1 VTHAELAVSDA
12 EAQLAL
18 SSIEQ
23 RRRQVIAE
31 IDMPRWYWWGLAA
44 GWVGLGIL
52 ADLDHP
58 WLTLAVTLGFG
69 AAHASVASHVLS
81 GRHRS
86 QQLSV
91 RADVV
96 DPHIPALVIGFLL
109 LMVAATVVV
118 ALLADADGAR
128 HPSIMASVVVAIAVL
143 LCGPALMAAVRR
155 RLAHRLVA

>member
-1 VTHAELAVSDA
+1 MPQDISDT

-18 SSIEQ
+18 SSIEH

-44 GWVGLGIL
+44 GWIGLGVL

-58 WLTLAVTLGFG
+58 WLTLAVTLCFG
-69 AAHASVASHVLS
+69 AAHAWVASHVLS

-91 RADVV
+91 RAAVV

-109 LMVAATVVV
+109 LMVAATVVL
-118 ALLADADGAR
+118 ALVADADGAR
-128 HPSIMASVVVAIAVL
+128 HPSIMASVGVGTVVL

-155 RLAHRLVA
+155 RLAHRVVA

>member
-1 VTHAELAVSDA
+1 MPQDISDS

-44 GWVGLGIL
+44 GWVALGIL

-58 WLTLAVTLGFG
+58 WVTLVATLCFG
-69 AAHASVASHVLS
+69 AAHASVATRVLS

-109 LMVAATVVV
+109 LMVTATVVLALV
-118 ALLADADGAR
+118 ANADGAR
-128 HPSIMASVVVAIAVL
+128 HPSIMASVVVAILVVS
-143 LCGPALMAAVRR
+143 CGPALMAAVRR
-155 RLAHRLVA
+155 RLEHRVVA

>member
-1 VTHAELAVSDA
+1 
-12 EAQLAL
+12 
-18 SSIEQ
+18 
-23 RRRQVIAE
+23 VIAE

-58 WLTLAVTLGFG
+58 WLTLVVTLGFG
-69 AAHASVASHVLS
+69 AAHAAVASHVLS

-86 QQLSV
+86 AQLSV

-109 LMVAATVVV
+109 VMVAATVVLALV
-118 ALLADADGAR
+118 ANADGEQ
-128 HPSIMASVVVAIAVL
+128 HPSIMASVVVAIVVV

-155 RLAHRLVA
+155 RLEHRVVA

>member
-1 VTHAELAVSDA
+1 MPQDISGS

-18 SSIEQ
+18 SSIEH

-44 GWVGLGIL
+44 GWIGLGIL

-58 WLTLAVTLGFG
+58 WLTLAATLCFG
-69 AAHASVASHVLS
+69 AAHAMVASHVLS

-86 QQLSV
+86 AQLSV

-96 DPHIPALVIGFLL
+96 DPHIRHSSSASCSSWSPPPSCWRSSPTLTAPAIPRSW
-109 LMVAATVVV
+109 
-118 ALLADADGAR
+118 LASWS
-128 HPSIMASVVVAIAVL
+128 PSSFCCA
-143 LCGPALMAAVRR
+143 GQR
-155 RLAHRLVA
+155 

>member
-1 VTHAELAVSDA
+1 MPQDISDT

-18 SSIEQ
+18 SSIEH

-44 GWVGLGIL
+44 GWIGLGIL
-52 ADLDHP
+52 ADLDRP
-58 WLTLAVTLGFG
+58 WLTLAVTLCFG
-69 AAHASVASHVLS
+69 AAHALVASHVLS

-86 QQLSV
+86 AQLSV

-96 DPHIPALVIGFLL
+96 DRHIPALVIGFLL
-109 LMVAATVVV
+109 VMVAATVVLALV
-118 ALLADADGAR
+118 ANADGAR
-128 HPSIMASVVVAIAVL
+128 HPSIMASVVVGIAVL

-155 RLAHRLVA
+155 RLERRVVA

>member
-1 VTHAELAVSDA
+1 MPQDISDS

-18 SSIEQ
+18 SSIEH

-44 GWVGLGIL
+44 GWIGLGIL

-58 WLTLAVTLGFG
+58 WLTLAATLCFG
-69 AAHASVASHVLS
+69 AAHAMVASHVLS

-86 QQLSV
+86 AQLSV

-96 DPHIPALVIGFLL
+96 DPHIPAFVIGFLL
-109 LMVAATVVV
+109 LMVAATVVLALV
-118 ALLADADGAR
+118 ANADGAR
-128 HPSIMASVVVAIAVL
+128 HPSIMASVVVAIIVL

-155 RLAHRLVA
+155 RLAHRVVA

>member
-1 VTHAELAVSDA
+1 MPQDISDT
-12 EAQLAL
+12 EARLAL

-44 GWVGLGIL
+44 GWVGLGVL

-58 WLTLAVTLGFG
+58 WLTLAVTLCFG
-69 AAHASVASHVLS
+69 ATHAFVASRVLS

-91 RADVV
+91 RAEVV
-96 DPHIPALVIGFLL
+96 DPHIPALVVGFLL
-109 LMVAATVVV
+109 VMVAATVVLALV
-118 ALLADADGAR
+118 ANADGAR
-128 HPSIMASVVVAIAVL
+128 HPSIMASVVVAIVVV
-143 LCGPALMAAVRR
+143 LCGPALMAVVRR
-155 RLAHRLVA
+155 RLERRVVA

>member
-1 VTHAELAVSDA
+1 MPQDISDS

-18 SSIEQ
+18 SSIEH

-44 GWVGLGIL
+44 GWIGLGIL

-58 WLTLAVTLGFG
+58 WLTLAVTLCFG
-69 AAHASVASHVLS
+69 AAHAWVASHVLS

-109 LMVAATVVV
+109 LMVAATVVL
-118 ALLADADGAR
+118 ALVADADGAR
-128 HPSIMASVVVAIAVL
+128 HPSIMASVVVAIAVVL
-143 LCGPALMAAVRR
+143 GGPALMAAVRR
-155 RLAHRLVA
+155 RLAHRVVA